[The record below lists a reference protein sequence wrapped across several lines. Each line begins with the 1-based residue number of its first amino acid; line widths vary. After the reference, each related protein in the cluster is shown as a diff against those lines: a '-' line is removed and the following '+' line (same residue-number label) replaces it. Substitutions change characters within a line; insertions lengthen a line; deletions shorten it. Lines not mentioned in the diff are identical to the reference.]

1 MLAIV
6 AADGHHIPLDCDDYC
21 IVHNWN
27 GWEDEVKFSLPRGHP
42 QMRLLTER
50 VRLVEKTEDQT
61 YALSSI
67 NVGRN
72 YTDYEAV
79 LDLDSLCTTLLKN
92 WNNYVSTGIWS
103 KGPQPMA
110 DTLRRAISDVSDW
123 SLTVP
128 DKATEKLAIEKFTG
142 SPLELVQKAV
152 DVWKNYPVRFLVPG
166 TTSARQMIIV
176 DPGAR
181 TPNGTY
187 FTDELNLTEQP
198 YYKGKAETGDSYYTA
213 LLLYG
218 KSDISV
224 EAQCHDYDSRVI
236 WHSETDSSI
245 SNKSALK
252 IKADAMVKAAAF
264 PKRSYSCKIADL
276 ARLAPDQYAY
286 LSFGLY
292 DKVVLMDRDRHTNT
306 TVQVAQYT
314 VCPYH
319 AEKNAVQLNSVAGT
333 ISSGSKSYSGDVIE
347 YTDPDTSEASNADP

>member
-1 MLAIV
+1 M
-6 AADGHHIPLDCDDYC
+6 
-21 IVHNWN
+21 
-27 GWEDEVKFSLPRGHP
+27 
-42 QMRLLTER
+42 
-50 VRLVEKTEDQT
+50 EKTEDQT

-67 NVGRN
+67 NVGRSS
-72 YTDYEAV
+72 TDYEAV
-79 LDLDSLCTTLLKN
+79 LDLDSLCGTLLKN
-92 WNNYVSTGIWS
+92 WNNYVSTGLFS
-103 KGPQPMA
+103 KGPQTMA
-110 DTLRRAISDVSDW
+110 DTLRRAISGLSDW

-142 SPLELVQKAV
+142 NPLELVQKAV

-218 KSDISV
+218 KGDISV
-224 EAQCHDYDSRVI
+224 EAQCHNYDSRVI

-245 SNKSALK
+245 SDKSALK

-264 PKRSYSCKIADL
+264 PKCSYSCQIADL

-306 TVQVAQYT
+306 TMQVAQYT
-314 VCPYH
+314 VYPYH

>member
-1 MLAIV
+1 
-6 AADGHHIPLDCDDYC
+6 
-21 IVHNWN
+21 
-27 GWEDEVKFSLPRGHP
+27 
-42 QMRLLTER
+42 
-50 VRLVEKTEDQT
+50 
-61 YALSSI
+61 
-67 NVGRN
+67 
-72 YTDYEAV
+72 
-79 LDLDSLCTTLLKN
+79 
-92 WNNYVSTGIWS
+92 
-103 KGPQPMA
+103 MA
-110 DTLRRAISDVSDW
+110 DTIRRAISGLSDW

-128 DKATEKLAIEKFTG
+128 DKATKKLAIEKFTG

-218 KSDISV
+218 KGDISV
-224 EAQCHDYDSRVI
+224 EAQCHNYDSRVI

-245 SNKSALK
+245 SDKSALK

-264 PKRSYSCKIADL
+264 PKCSYSCQIADL

-306 TVQVAQYT
+306 TMQVAQYT
-314 VCPYH
+314 VYPYH